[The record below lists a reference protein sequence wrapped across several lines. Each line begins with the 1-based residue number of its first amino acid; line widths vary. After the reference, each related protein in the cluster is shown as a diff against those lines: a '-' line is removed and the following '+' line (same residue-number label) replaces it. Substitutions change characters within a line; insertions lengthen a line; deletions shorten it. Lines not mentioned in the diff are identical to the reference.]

1 MNFAIEDS
9 SEQSAFRAEVREF
22 LARSLSPDF
31 EHSVDPCDMSYEQYQ
46 IRRDLG
52 RKLGARG
59 WLYPSMPKEYGGGG
73 RSAKRVVTL
82 RDEFSRIVLRRP
94 PYCDGAGRMTA
105 PTILVWGTP
114 EHKQRFLPP

>member
-22 LARSLSPDF
+22 LARSLAPHF

-52 RKLGARG
+52 RKLRWDPAGERFVDDEEANKLLARPRRKG
-59 WLYPSMPKEYGGGG
+59 YEWPKELMLLAL
-73 RSAKRVVTL
+73 S
-82 RDEFSRIVLRRP
+82 S
-94 PYCDGAGRMTA
+94 
-105 PTILVWGTP
+105 
-114 EHKQRFLPP
+114 